1 MTFWT
6 NKKTQWL
13 EPTHC
18 QVHCRQEWRRID
30 PSLYLSPFLDVIQ
43 SDDVPAAATGV
54 ALSSVLK
61 IFRLQVFDEKTPGAK
76 DAIGEAVTAV
86 TGCRLEKT
94 DPVSEDAV
102 MMRILLVLSAI
113 MRHRASCLLTD
124 HGVCT
129 LVNSCFQVRVL
140 QLQWLILGKNK
151 IK

>member
-1 MTFWT
+1 MYY
-6 NKKTQWL
+6 
-13 EPTHC
+13 
-18 QVHCRQEWRRID
+18 RQEWRRID

-61 IFRLQVFDEKTPGAK
+61 IFRLRIFDEKTPGAK

-113 MRHRASCLLTD
+113 MWHRASCLLTD

-140 QLQWLILGKNK
+140 HLQ
-151 IK
+151 